1 MVNSIVLTQAL
12 VTLRSSMRRVIPTMN
27 SSMSREPLPSIS
39 TFLNTLFSSCSL
51 RSKCSSLMHAFLNS
65 AKSILLSLPLKEK
78 REELLINEDV
88 LFANQHGKEEGYED
102 NIEITID
109 VDVDDD
115 DVGVGGKRIL

>member
-1 MVNSIVLTQAL
+1 
-12 VTLRSSMRRVIPTMN
+12 
-27 SSMSREPLPSIS
+27 
-39 TFLNTLFSSCSL
+39 
-51 RSKCSSLMHAFLNS
+51 MHAFLNS